1 MGYKKSYFISPFF
14 FFIIEW
20 KDEEDK
26 GIYEF
31 LSMLIVEKN
40 KVKKGRKYFLFKQL
54 YHVYNKMYAIKEK
67 DFNDLCLIISS
78 NLLNRFYD
86 YVDVSKIKNMRL
98 KLFLKE
104 ISVIVDGKEKRGVLD
119 GIFKKMGV
127 VK

>member
-1 MGYKKSYFISPFF
+1 MAYKSYFISPFF
-14 FFIIEW
+14 YFNIDW
-20 KDEEDK
+20 KDQEDK
-26 GIYEF
+26 GIFEF
-31 LSMLIVEKN
+31 LNMLIVEKK

-54 YHVYNKMYAIKEK
+54 YHVYNKMYGIKVE

-98 KLFLKE
+98 KLFQKE
-104 ISVIVDGKEKRGVLD
+104 ISVIVDGKEKKGILD

-127 VK
+127 AK

>member
-1 MGYKKSYFISPFF
+1 MAYKSYFISPFF
-14 FFIIEW
+14 YFNIEW
-20 KDEEDK
+20 KDQEDK
-26 GIYEF
+26 GIFEF
-31 LSMLIVEKN
+31 LNMLIVEKK

-54 YHVYNKMYAIKEK
+54 YHVYNKMYGIKVE

-98 KLFLKE
+98 KLFQKE
-104 ISVIVDGKEKRGVLD
+104 ISVIVDGKEKKGILD

-127 VK
+127 AK